1 MVCNFY
7 ALRGAVTVE
16 HDDKDEI
23 ISAVKQMFESL
34 LSLNAL
40 EEDELV
46 FIQFSMTKDLRSLN
60 AASALRRSGHAQDV
74 PLFCTQEADVEGG
87 LEKCIRV
94 LVMVGH
100 EPVSE
105 KRMVYLGR
113 ARALRPD
120 KVRS

>member
-1 MVCNFY
+1 MVCNSY

-23 ISAVKQMFESL
+23 TAAVKEMFESL

-40 EEDELV
+40 NEDELV
-46 FIQFSMTKDLRSLN
+46 FIHFSMTKDLRSLN
-60 AASALRRSGHAQDV
+60 AASALRRSGHASGV

-100 EPVSE
+100 EMLCE

-113 ARALRPD
+113 AAALRPD
-120 KVRS
+120 QVRK

>member
-1 MVCNFY
+1 MVCSSY

-16 HDDKDEI
+16 HDEKDEI
-23 ISAVKQMFESL
+23 TAAVKEMFESL

-46 FIQFSMTKDLRSLN
+46 FIHFSMTKDLRSLN
-60 AASALRRSGHAQDV
+60 AASALRRSGHASGV
-74 PLFCTQEADVEGG
+74 PLFCTQEADIDGG

-100 EPVSE
+100 EPLTE

-113 ARALRPD
+113 AAALRPD
-120 KVRS
+120 QVRK